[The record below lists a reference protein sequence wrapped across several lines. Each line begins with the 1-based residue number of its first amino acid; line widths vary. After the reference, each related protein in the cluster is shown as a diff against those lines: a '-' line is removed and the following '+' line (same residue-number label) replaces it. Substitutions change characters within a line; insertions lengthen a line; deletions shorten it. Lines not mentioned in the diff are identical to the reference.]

1 MTGAVTGDP
10 QARARFVETL
20 RTLLERSRDPE
31 LHSRIWDYRE
41 GKIDRA
47 ELYRDERF
55 RREMQAWYAES
66 LAGWA
71 EKGFTPERVRTRV
84 DELRNPGRE

>member
-1 MTGAVTGDP
+1 VNADP
-10 QARARFVETL
+10 RARERFVETL
-20 RTLLERSRDPE
+20 RSLLERSRDPE

-66 LAGWA
+66 LAGLA
-71 EKGFTPERVRTRV
+71 AQGFTPERVRARLA
-84 DELRNPGRE
+84 ELRTAGRE